1 MTINEI
7 LQMNYVSASEKQ
19 LRQAVQQLADA
30 ANKRVRRGLQQDT
43 MSPAIATWQRQ
54 DMGMFTP
61 KDKNLNQLR
70 AEFKRIK
77 SFMQDKTSTRRGQIQ
92 YQKEVTERIRKQ
104 TGIDMDREQAKSFF
118 NTLNKVKEVLP
129 LGIGKAYGV
138 ESDQV
143 IKWAAE
149 MFDEGKSA
157 EEIID
162 GIEDRINEIALEH
175 EFSFDRWGM

>member
-1 MTINEI
+1 MKPFRHFTLLAALLMLVLSAGRMQAADYVDDINNASTKNAEGRRVI
-7 LQMNYVSASEKQ
+7 YEMNVGSFTAAGTLNAAQE
-19 LRQAVQQLADA
+19 RLAE
-30 ANKRVRRGLQQDT
+30 L
-43 MSPAIATWQRQ
+43 
-54 DMGMFTP
+54 
-61 KDKNLNQLR
+61 
-70 AEFKRIK
+70 
-77 SFMQDKTSTRRGQIQ
+77 
-92 YQKEVTERIRKQ
+92 KQ